1 MGLDGWQDEQLPG
14 FVHKLD
20 RDEKFT
26 FACHKGVG
34 CFTECCRLL
43 DLALTPY
50 DILRLRR
57 ATGLDSRGLL
67 DRYVI
72 IEQETDGAFPRL
84 YLTMVDDGRGSCPF
98 VSSNG
103 CSVYQHRPG
112 ACRVYPLGR
121 AARQDKSG
129 KIEEQFV
136 LVKEEHCRGFEED
149 TCQTA
154 EHYSIEQGMTE
165 YCVFNDA
172 LAALLHN
179 EKTCQE
185 FTPTTTE
192 KELFLL
198 VLYNLDEWRSILLRG
213 AYDSIDSNTAH
224 TVGQSADEDLLLFS
238 LKWLSKKIFG

>member
-14 FVHKLD
+14 FIHKLD

-57 ATGLDSRGLL
+57 ATGLDSRVLL

-98 VSSNG
+98 VSPNG

-121 AARQDKSG
+121 ATSRDRSG

-136 LVKEEHCRGFEED
+136 LLKEEHCRGFEEN
-149 TCQTA
+149 TPQVA
-154 EHYSIEQGMTE
+154 ERYGIEQGMTE
-165 YCVFNDA
+165 YFLFNDA

-179 EKTCQE
+179 EKTCQG
-185 FTPTTTE
+185 FRPTTTE
-192 KELFLL
+192 KELFILAI
-198 VLYNLDEWRSILLRG
+198 YNLDEWRGILLRG
-213 AYDSIDSNTAH
+213 TYDSIDSNTAH
-224 TVGQSADEDLLLFS
+224 TMGKSTDEELLLFS
-238 LKWLSKKIFG
+238 LNWLSERIFG

>member
-1 MGLDGWQDEQLPG
+1 METEGWQGDQLPG
-14 FVHKLD
+14 FVHSLNKG
-20 RDEKFT
+20 EVFN
-26 FACHKGVG
+26 FACHIGVC

-43 DLALTPY
+43 DLTLTPY

-57 ATGLDSRGLL
+57 ATSLDSREFLEK
-67 DRYVI
+67 YVI
-72 IEQETDGAFPRL
+72 IEQEPDESLPRL
-84 YLTMVDDGRGSCPF
+84 YLTMIDDGRGSCPF
-98 VSSNG
+98 VSPNG

-121 AARQDKSG
+121 AVRQDKSG

-136 LVKEEHCRGFEED
+136 LVREEHCRGFEENIP
-149 TCQTA
+149 QTA
-154 EHYSIEQGMTE
+154 ERYSIGQGMTE
-165 YCVFNDA
+165 YCAFNDA
-172 LAALLHN
+172 FAALLHH
-179 EKTCQE
+179 EKTCQGL
-185 FTPTTTE
+185 TQATTE

-224 TVGQSADEDLLLFS
+224 TMGQSSDEDLLLFS